1 MYMRFRSRRRYCLA
15 LASIAILPFMVCPS
29 FSFAKARAP
38 FSNAAGIYDIR
49 NYGAIGDGLTD
60 STSAI
65 QNAIDAASIKGG
77 IVLIP
82 IGRFLCK
89 GNLEIKMG
97 VHLKGLNEVPQSWEP
112 QTGSILMPTA
122 DKNNDNEDAPGFIE
136 MRTSTSRQPVASE
149 RSRV

>member
-1 MYMRFRSRRRYCLA
+1 MEQSGT
-15 LASIAILPFMVCPS
+15 ASLIPLQP
-29 FSFAKARAP
+29 
-38 FSNAAGIYDIR
+38 
-49 NYGAIGDGLTD
+49 
-60 STSAI
+60 I

-136 MRTSTSRQPVASE
+136 CGHRPR
-149 RSRV
+149 